1 MTAAR
6 VGRSDRLMQ
15 AAIQISP
22 ICLAAGLV
30 LWLLQPDGRIAADLL
45 RAGLFALM
53 TIPLVRVIG
62 TVARALRARD
72 WIFFAATLAVIA
84 EIAVSFVTAWRSRS

>member
-30 LWLLQPDGRIAADLL
+30 LWLVQPDGRIAADLL

-53 TIPLVRVIG
+53 AIPMVRVTG

-72 WIFFAATLAVIA
+72 WIFFAATFAVIVELAVT
-84 EIAVSFVTAWRSRS
+84 FVTAFVRR